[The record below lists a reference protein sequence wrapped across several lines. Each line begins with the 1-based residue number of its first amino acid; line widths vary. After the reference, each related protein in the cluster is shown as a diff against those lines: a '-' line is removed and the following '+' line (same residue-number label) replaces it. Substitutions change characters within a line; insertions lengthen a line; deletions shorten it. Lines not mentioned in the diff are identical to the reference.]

1 MITEILNKLWIALST
16 PNELLINLFAIP
28 AGFIE
33 NYLLMKLF
41 ISLFNFQVTDKQKI
55 LYVLLIT
62 IAGFISM
69 YIIPNPFNL
78 VLNYIFMIALAYYIF
93 KISLLKSAISIL
105 ASVIMFN
112 IFGIL
117 IMNPYMTLLQISA
130 EQLSTIP
137 KYRFLY
143 VIIMYTFVAIIIY
156 MLKNKHFKITFLEDI
171 DKKTKFIIFLN
182 FLFGIIMIIVQS
194 VIAIYYID
202 KLPIIITFLSFIS
215 ILVYFILNIYSL
227 TKAFDLNL
235 TKRKLESEKEY
246 NNTLHI
252 LHDNVRG
259 FKHDFDNIVTTIGGY
274 IKTEDMEGLKKYY
287 SQLEDD
293 CEKVNNLYILNPD
306 IIKNDGIYNLLTKKY
321 YEAEFKNIKVN
332 ITFLL
337 DLSILNMKIYE
348 FARILGI
355 LLDNA
360 IEASS
365 VCEEKIINLIFKNDQ
380 KNHRQLIIIENTFKN
395 HDVDTEKI
403 FEKGISEK
411 ENHTGLGLWEVRKL
425 VKKNNN
431 INLFTSKNKKYFI
444 QQLEIYEN

>member
-1 MITEILNKLWIALST
+1 MITEILNNLWIALST

-55 LYVLLIT
+55 LYVLSIT

-380 KNHRQLIIIENTFKN
+380 KKHRQLIIIENTFKN

>member
-1 MITEILNKLWIALST
+1 MITEILNNLWIALST
-16 PNELLINLFAIP
+16 QNEILINIFAIP
-28 AGFIE
+28 AGFME

-41 ISLFNFQVTDKQKI
+41 ITFFNINVSNKQKI
-55 LYVLLIT
+55 IYVLLIT
-62 IAGFISM
+62 TAGFITM

-78 VLNYIFMIALAYYIF
+78 VLNYIFMIAMAYYIL
-93 KISLLKSAISIL
+93 KISPLKST
-105 ASVIMFN
+105 ASVVASVLVFN
-112 IFGIL
+112 IVGALIL
-117 IMNPYMTLLQISA
+117 NPYMTILKISG

-143 VIIMYTFVAIIIY
+143 VITMYTVVAIIIY
-156 MLKNKHFKITFLEDI
+156 MIKNRHFKITFLEDI

-194 VIAIYYID
+194 VIAVYYID

-215 ILVYFILNIYSL
+215 ILVYFVLNIYSL

-235 TKRKLESEKEY
+235 TKRKLESAKEY

-274 IKTEDMEGLKKYY
+274 IKTEDIEGLKKYY

-365 VCEEKIINLIFKNDQ
+365 ACEEKVINLIFKNDQ
-380 KNHRQLIIIENTFKN
+380 KNHRQLIIIENTFIN
-395 HDVDTEKI
+395 HDIDTEKI

>member
-1 MITEILNKLWIALST
+1 MITEILNNIWLSVST
-16 PNELLINLFAIP
+16 PNELLINLLAVP
-28 AGFIE
+28 SGFIE

-41 ISLFNFQVTDKQKI
+41 ITIFNLNVTNKQKLI
-55 LYVLLIT
+55 YVLIIT

-69 YIIPNPFNL
+69 CIFTNPFNL
-78 VLNYIFMIALAYYIF
+78 VFNYIFMIIMAHFILKTSF
-93 KISLLKSAISIL
+93 LKSTASLVISFL
-105 ASVIMFN
+105 VFN
-112 IFGIL
+112 IIVALIL
-117 IMNPYMTLLQISA
+117 NPYLTILKIGA
-130 EQLSTIP
+130 EELSTIII
-137 KYRFLY
+137 YRLPY
-143 VIIMYTFVAIIIY
+143 VVIMYTVVTIIIY
-156 MLKNKHFKITFLEDI
+156 MIKNIHFKINFLDDI

-182 FLFGIIMIIVQS
+182 FIFGIIMIIVQS
-194 VIAIYYID
+194 IIAVYYID

-215 ILVYFILNIYSL
+215 LLVYFVLNIYSL
-227 TKAFDLNL
+227 TKAFDLTL
-235 TKRKLESEKEY
+235 TRRKLESTKEY

-274 IKTEDMEGLKKYY
+274 IKTEDIEGLKKYY

-293 CEKVNNLYILNPD
+293 CERVNNLYILNPD
-306 IIKNDGIYNLLTKKY
+306 IINNDGIYNLLTTKY
-321 YEAEFKNIKVN
+321 YEAESKNIKVN

-337 DLSILNMKIYE
+337 DLSSLNMKIYE

-365 VCEEKIINLIFKNDQ
+365 SCNEKLINIIFKNDY
-380 KNHRQLIIIENTFKN
+380 KNNRQLIIIENTYSN
-395 HDVDTEKI
+395 HNIDTEKI

-411 ENHTGLGLWEVRKL
+411 ENHTGLGLWEVRKI

-431 INLFTSKNKKYFI
+431 INLYTTKNEKYFV
-444 QQLEIYEN
+444 QQLELYES

>member
-1 MITEILNKLWIALST
+1 MITEILNNIWIALST
-16 PNELLINLFAIP
+16 PNELLINLIAIP

-41 ISLFNFQVTDKQKI
+41 INFFNIQVSGKQKTF
-55 LYVLLIT
+55 YVLSIT
-62 IAGFISM
+62 IVGFITM

-78 VLNYIFMIALAYYIF
+78 VLNYIFMIALAYYIL
-93 KISLLKSAISIL
+93 KISLLKSSIAII

-117 IMNPYMTLLQISA
+117 IMNPYMTFLHISA

-143 VIIMYTFVAIIIY
+143 VLIMYTCVAIIIY
-156 MLKNKHFKITFLEDI
+156 MIKNRHFKITFLEDI

-235 TKRKLESEKEY
+235 TKRKLESAKEY

-274 IKTEDMEGLKKYY
+274 IKTEDMDGLKKYY

-321 YEAEFKNIKVN
+321 NEAESKGIKVN

-337 DLSILNMKIYE
+337 DLSVLNMKIYE

-380 KNHRQLIIIENTFKN
+380 KNKRQLILIENTFKN

-425 VKKNNN
+425 IKKNNN
-431 INLFTSKNKKYFI
+431 VNLFTSKNKKYFI

>member
-1 MITEILNKLWIALST
+1 MITEILNNLWIALST

-117 IMNPYMTLLQISA
+117 IMNPYMTLLQINA